1 MIPVLIFL
9 AVTSTPGI
17 SAPEASE
24 TVPLSTALTCANPWR
39 DASNDSTNVATTK
52 HFLIVTST
60 FFFLPG
66 TLSQDVKYMNHIA
79 NPIPGRTPNS
89 EVQEFG
95 VRPGIRLQC

>member
-1 MIPVLIFL
+1 MMPVLMFL

-60 FFFLPG
+60 VFFFIRR
-66 TLSQDVKYMNHIA
+66 TLSRCYYSGKDVKYMNHIA
-79 NPIPGRTPNS
+79 NPARLGN
-89 EVQEFG
+89 QE
-95 VRPGIRLQC
+95 RMLQ